1 MEAVVAL
8 LAIIVLGLFVVA
20 GTGLKIV
27 RPYEKGL
34 VERLGKY
41 RETLDPGLRWIIPF
55 VERIIK
61 VDMREQV
68 VDVPPQEVI
77 TKDNVVVTVDA
88 VVYYQATDPVKLKY
102 NINNFIQA
110 ATKLAQTNLRN
121 LVGDLQLDEALTSRD
136 MINTALREIL
146 DDATDMW
153 GTKVIRVEIQR
164 IDPPADVMHAMHEQ
178 MKAERTRRAV
188 VTEAEG
194 SREAAVTRAEGEK
207 TAAILSAEGRRQKD
221 ILNAQGEAEATRL
234 RAEAERYRQSVVAE
248 GEADAIDR
256 VYRAIQDVGTDD
268 RVIAIKYLETMAHMA
283 DGQATKIF
291 LPADMSSAMGAIGGI
306 SEMVREAASE
316 PKAPAV
322 GRREARPLPNAPKI
336 DDGAPAPTQ
345 AARAAVQAAEKAAE
359 DALDPSSGPPP
370 PRLNPPPPRS

>member
-1 MEAVVAL
+1 MPAVVAL
-8 LAIIVLGLFVVA
+8 LAIIVFVLFVVA

-27 RPYEKGL
+27 RPFEKGL
-34 VERLGKY
+34 VERLGRY

-136 MINTALREIL
+136 RINSTLRAIL

-164 IDPPADVMHAMHEQ
+164 IEPPPDVTDAMHRQ
-178 MKAERTRRAV
+178 MKAERDRRAL

-194 SREAAVTRAEGEK
+194 DKRARILQAEGVKE
-207 TAAILSAEGRRQKD
+207 SAV
-221 ILNAQGEAEATRL
+221 LEADG
-234 RAEAERYRQSVVAE
+234 RAEAIKRVADAQAYENEIVAE
-248 GEADAIDR
+248 GEA
-256 VYRAIQDVGTDD
+256 RAIE
-268 RVIAIKYLETMAHMA
+268 RVFNAIHEGDPTPDLVAIKYLEALAQIA
-283 DGQATKIF
+283 DGKATKVFIP
-291 LPADMSSAMGAIGGI
+291 LESARILGSMGAIAELFGDTG
-306 SEMVREAASE
+306 
-316 PKAPAV
+316 
-322 GRREARPLPNAPKI
+322 
-336 DDGAPAPTQ
+336 DGAG
-345 AARAAVQAAEKAAE
+345 
-359 DALDPSSGPPP
+359 SS
-370 PRLNPPPPRS
+370 SE